1 MAERHSHQGMR
12 GTSCA
17 GLLLGAAA
25 LLWSPATGAQGTVSQ
40 ALQVQQVQ
48 PRTMDRTLEG
58 MRKGVLTRA
67 MDGTAWI
74 DGRAYTLPADA
85 LVENQSGRQLQVKDL
100 RFDDVQYSVEYWLD
114 GSQISQMVIYFPE

>member
-1 MAERHSHQGMR
+1 MAERYSHQSMR

-25 LLWSPATGAQGTVSQ
+25 LLWSPATEAHGTVSQ

-74 DGRAYTLPADA
+74 DGRTYTFPADA
-85 LVENQSGRQLQVKDL
+85 LVENQSGRQLQGKDL

-114 GSQISQMVIYFPE
+114 GNQISQMVIYFPE

>member
-1 MAERHSHQGMR
+1 MARGRSDQRMR

-25 LLWSPATGAQGTVSQ
+25 LLWSPATEAHGTVSQ

-74 DGRAYTLPADA
+74 DGRTYTLPADA
-85 LVENQSGRQLQVKDL
+85 LVENRSGRPLPVKDL
-100 RFDDVQYSVEYWLD
+100 RLDDVPYSVEYWLD
-114 GSQISQMVIYFPE
+114 GNQISQMVIYFPE

>member
-1 MAERHSHQGMR
+1 
-12 GTSCA
+12 
-17 GLLLGAAA
+17 
-25 LLWSPATGAQGTVSQ
+25 
-40 ALQVQQVQ
+40 
-48 PRTMDRTLEG
+48 MDRTLEG

-85 LVENQSGRQLQVKDL
+85 LVENQSGGSLQVKDL